1 MILYMCNVHDTAPAT
16 PITPGFPYTLELVP
30 LLQSDIIRDNNS
42 GITV

>member
-16 PITPGFPYTLELVP
+16 PITPGFPYALVP
-30 LLQSDIIRDNNS
+30 LLQSDLIRDNNS